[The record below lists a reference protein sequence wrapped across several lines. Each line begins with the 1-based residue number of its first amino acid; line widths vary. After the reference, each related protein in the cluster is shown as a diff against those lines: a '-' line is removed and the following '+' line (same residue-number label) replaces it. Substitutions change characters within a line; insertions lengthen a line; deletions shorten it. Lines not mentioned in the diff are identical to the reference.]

1 MIQVLTDK
9 GNYEEADKYFAK
21 AIKLDSSNATLMVH
35 RGMHNNL
42 IASYVLCMLYLNM
55 TSSSI
60 VFFPGL
66 LQLQW
71 KNDVEKALKLI
82 EEAISLDAK
91 CEFAYET
98 LGTIEVQR

>member
-1 MIQVLTDK
+1 MTYLDK
-9 GNYEEADKYFAK
+9 LF
-21 AIKLDSSNATLMVH
+21 ILL
-35 RGMHNNL
+35 L
-42 IASYVLCMLYLNM
+42 
-55 TSSSI
+55 
-60 VFFPGL
+60 GL

-82 EEAISLDAK
+82 EEAISLDSK